1 MLRIF
6 LINEWVLCTPAYYPL
21 LPFSL
26 SHQFQFVNAT
36 FVRHLPSW
44 NMIRVPRQIHARCR
58 CKFGSKYSSNV
69 WRWTLT
75 AHHFVLFWSRA
86 TGFMSS
92 NEYIA
97 NSISRSVWQGHVFR
111 RQQNTHTHTHWQT
124 DSHIREHDTNF
135 VWIAFAVRLRRWQE
149 METSNG
155 THTHAL
161 ARFHQW
167 RLQSHINRFIEPS
180 KSME

>member
-111 RQQNTHTHTHWQT
+111 RQQNTHTHTLADRQPHT
-124 DSHIREHDTNF
+124 RARYEFCVNCVCCKAKKMT
-135 VWIAFAVRLRRWQE
+135 R
-149 METSNG
+149 NG
-155 THTHAL
+155 NKQRHPYSRTRSL
-161 ARFHQW
+161 
-167 RLQSHINRFIEPS
+167 P
-180 KSME
+180 SMEITIAY